1 LIFVGTMMLE
11 QSGYKVT
18 GQSDGEAAL
27 IEFRQRPN
35 AFDAVSQIFHALH
48 GCERHG
54 QTSMLTSGYIDPQD
68 QISAIRLGVTPVLTK
83 PFRRKKLLAALHD
96 IFQERRELDKSQS
109 VPGGTLSQLAKK
121 KNY

>member
-35 AFDAVSQIFHALH
+35 IFDAVSQILHALH
-48 GCERHG
+48 VRTAIYPRVAKDTARH
-54 QTSMLTSGYIDPQD
+54 P
-68 QISAIRLGVTPVLTK
+68 
-83 PFRRKKLLAALHD
+83 
-96 IFQERRELDKSQS
+96 
-109 VPGGTLSQLAKK
+109 
-121 KNY
+121 